1 MTIKTNMNTT
11 EKFERFTNMIS
22 DKLEIVKEY
31 EKDQESTE
39 HNEILG
45 AIVELT
51 TMIFTTKE
59 LTEITEN
66 EIELYLKKEINM
78 TIEQLQHIENSLY

>member
-22 DKLEIVKEY
+22 DKLELVKEY
-31 EKDQESTE
+31 KQDQESTE

-66 EIELYLKKEINM
+66 EIEIYLKKEINM